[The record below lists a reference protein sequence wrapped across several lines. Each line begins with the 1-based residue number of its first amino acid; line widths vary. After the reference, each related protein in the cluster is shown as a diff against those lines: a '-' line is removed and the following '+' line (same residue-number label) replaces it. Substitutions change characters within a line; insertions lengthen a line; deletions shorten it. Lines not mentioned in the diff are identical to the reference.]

1 MGICYGE
8 NRPSKN
14 RNNNSFE
21 KGSNCPTSNNRD
33 ISSDNFTKESTDI
46 TPDNNNLPS
55 YMNVAIQCLL
65 NTKKLTN
72 YFLTRFEKYLN
83 KKDNLII
90 SKNYYFLLKNL
101 LNKENYK
108 NESDYSSYNFKNKI
122 YKEFLLKN
130 PNQINDCKDLIIFI
144 LESIHLELNKA
155 NNFFFINDENNNIM
169 DLMDKN
175 KIFNKFLIKF
185 KNNYKS
191 IISDLFYGIK
201 EIKYKCNICTT
212 IKYNYDIFFFLEFS
226 LEKVSIFFNK
236 SYEKKY
242 VRFTNEFI
250 PEINLS
256 ECFEYYQRE
265 ETMDRDKRIYCQVC
279 KTNCNTNIYNSLYSL
294 PQYLIIILNRGEK
307 NQFKCKVN
315 IPKSLNLEE
324 YTQFKGV
331 KYEYDLYG
339 VIYKTYIDSN
349 FEHIKAFYKN
359 INNNKWYLYKD
370 NNISECEINN
380 DSLNKDSYIL
390 FYQKKEDL

>member
-8 NRPSKN
+8 NRPPKN

-46 TPDNNNLPS
+46 TPDNNNLPT
-55 YMNVAIQCLL
+55 YMNATIQCLL

-122 YKEFLLKN
+122 YEKFLLKN

-155 NNFFFINDENNNIM
+155 NNFSFINDENNNI
-169 DLMDKN
+169 LMDKKN
-175 KIFNKFLIKF
+175 IFEKFFEKI

-226 LEKVSIFFNK
+226 LEKVSIFFKK
-236 SYEKKY
+236 SYENN

-250 PEINLS
+250 PEINL
-256 ECFEYYQRE
+256 
-265 ETMDRDKRIYCQVC
+265 
-279 KTNCNTNIYNSLYSL
+279 
-294 PQYLIIILNRGEK
+294 
-307 NQFKCKVN
+307 
-315 IPKSLNLEE
+315 
-324 YTQFKGV
+324 
-331 KYEYDLYG
+331 
-339 VIYKTYIDSN
+339 
-349 FEHIKAFYKN
+349 
-359 INNNKWYLYKD
+359 
-370 NNISECEINN
+370 
-380 DSLNKDSYIL
+380 
-390 FYQKKEDL
+390 